1 MPGGR
6 ITVAGVIVVGLGVTT
21 PAYAQ
26 TDVARWHMN
35 ESPNATTMV
44 DSSPNGFD
52 GQTHGQVVTGVF
64 PGSSGRSG
72 DWGYE
77 FNENTT
83 CTTGTSFVIVSSGV
97 LGIATPTAPTFNPG
111 TQPFAFSMW
120 VNTTAK
126 PGTGSCD
133 FDLIRKGSGW
143 KMEIYPFNG
152 VAQPNCVWS
161 GVVKGVRTKV
171 ALHKP
176 LPSGA
181 INDGK
186 WHQISCQRTAS
197 GEALIVDGRSLA
209 SSSVKTG
216 SITNTANVV
225 LGAQEKGIDYFQG
238 LMDEAAFTIG

>member
-1 MPGGR
+1 MAAGR
-6 ITVAGVIVVGLGVTT
+6 LALAGVVAVVLGVAT

-35 ESPNATTMV
+35 ESPNAPTMV
-44 DSSPNGFD
+44 DASPNGFS
-52 GQTHGQVVTGVF
+52 GQTHGQVVSGIF

-72 DWGYE
+72 DWAYE

-83 CTTGTSFVIVSSGV
+83 CPTGTSFVIVSSGV
-97 LGIATPTAPTFNPG
+97 LGVATSSAPTFNPG
-111 TQPFAFSMW
+111 TQAFAFSMW

-126 PGTGSCD
+126 PGTGNCD

-143 KMEIYPFNG
+143 KMEIYPFNA
-152 VAQPNCVWS
+152 VAQPNCVWN
-161 GVVKGVRTKV
+161 GVINGVHSKV
-171 ALHKP
+171 GLHKP
-176 LPSGA
+176 LASGA

-186 WHQISCQRTAS
+186 WHQIICQRTAS
-197 GEALIVDGRSLA
+197 GEALIVDGRTLAA
-209 SSSVKTG
+209 SSAKTG
-216 SITNTANVV
+216 SITNTSNVV